1 MGLLQQKI
9 STQKVEDT
17 SLDRKSSLFM
27 EISMHKEVLSVVVPV
42 YNERKTVKLVLDK
55 LVGFDFIKE
64 VIVIDDCSD
73 DGSTELI
80 KELASACPKILF
92 FSNSTNSGKTYS
104 LKKGI
109 AAATGEITIIQDA
122 DLEYDPEEMYSV
134 IEPIILGKADVVY
147 GSRFLVK
154 KASRVLY
161 FYHYL
166 ANKFLTFFSN
176 LLTNLNM
183 TDIET
188 CYKAFSTDIIKHM
201 LITSSRFGFEVE
213 VTAKIAKIKC
223 KIYEVPISYYGRTY
237 EEGKKINFIDG
248 LCALYYIIYYNLI
261 VSKKTSY
268 TRNFQTSS
276 FYT

>member
-1 MGLLQQKI
+1 MDI
-9 STQKVEDT
+9 N
-17 SLDRKSSLFM
+17 
-27 EISMHKEVLSVVVPV
+27 MHKEVLSVVVPV
-42 YNERKTVKLVLDK
+42 YNERKTVKLVLEK

-64 VIVIDDCSD
+64 VIVIDDGSD
-73 DGSTELI
+73 DGSRKIIE
-80 KELASACPKILF
+80 ELASTCPKIMY
-92 FSNSTNSGKTYS
+92 FSNPTNLGKTYS

-109 AAATGEITIIQDA
+109 AAATGKITIIQDA

-134 IEPIILGKADVVY
+134 IEPIIIGKADVVY

-154 KASRVLY
+154 KTSRVLY

-188 CYKAFSTDIIKHM
+188 CYKAFSTEIIKHM

-213 VTAKIAKIKC
+213 VTAKIAKLKC

-261 VSKKTSY
+261 VSKKKSY
-268 TRNFQTSS
+268 TQNFQESS
-276 FYT
+276 SYI